1 MRGRY
6 IIEIVE
12 KKIVANIPTLNLPY
26 QPEEKKV
33 AEVEDNI
40 KSNQQFL
47 NNPSRE
53 LIEVNE

>member
-12 KKIVANIPTLNLPY
+12 KKIVANIPTLDLPY
-26 QPEEKKV
+26 QQEEKEV

>member
-1 MRGRY
+1 MY

-12 KKIVANIPTLNLPY
+12 KKIVANIPTLDLPY
-26 QPEEKKV
+26 QQEEKEV